1 MMQYP
6 QWEGFAPGEWQRSI
20 DVRSF
25 IQKNFTLYEG
35 GGKFLAPAT
44 ARTKAVWK
52 KCEALLQ
59 QELEKGVLDVET
71 KRFPALTTSSRATST
86 GTTR

>member
-6 QWEGFAPGEWQRSI
+6 QWEGFAPGEWQRGI

-35 GGKFLAPAT
+35 
-44 ARTKAVWK
+44 
-52 KCEALLQ
+52 CLLY
-59 QELEKGVLDVET
+59 
-71 KRFPALTTSSRATST
+71 TSPSPRD
-86 GTTR
+86 TR

>member
-59 QELEKGVLDVET
+59 QELEKGVLDVE
-71 KRFPALTTSSRATST
+71 LSLIHI
-86 GTTR
+86 

>member
-6 QWEGFAPGEWQRSI
+6 QWEGFAPGEWQRGI

-35 GGKFLAPAT
+35 GEKFLAPAT
-44 ARTKAVWK
+44 ARTKAVWE

-59 QELEKGVLDVET
+59 QELE
-71 KRFPALTTSSRATST
+71 
-86 GTTR
+86 

>member
-35 GGKFLAPAT
+35 GG
-44 ARTKAVWK
+44 
-52 KCEALLQ
+52 
-59 QELEKGVLDVET
+59 
-71 KRFPALTTSSRATST
+71 
-86 GTTR
+86 